1 MLVADFDN
9 PSGSILGLMTSI
21 LSVGAICATPFISP
35 LGDKFGR
42 RWGIWFGSAVMA
54 VGGAL
59 QGASVHSEST
69 FWSSMWLA

>member
-1 MLVADFDN
+1 
-9 PSGSILGLMTSI
+9 MTSI
-21 LSVGAICATPFISP
+21 LSVGAVCATPFISP
-35 LGDKFGR
+35 LGDRFGR

-69 FWSSMWLA
+69 LWLTMCLV